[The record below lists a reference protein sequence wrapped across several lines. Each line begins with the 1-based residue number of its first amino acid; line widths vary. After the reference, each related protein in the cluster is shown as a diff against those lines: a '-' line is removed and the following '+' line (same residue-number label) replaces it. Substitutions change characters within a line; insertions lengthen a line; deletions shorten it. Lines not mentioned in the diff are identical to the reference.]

1 MAPPQTRSLAVLQ
14 RRFFM
19 TLSRDLRMAEDSL
32 WDGKVLAADWLVI
45 GRRLILIVL
54 KAFISDPLPRL
65 LVITFFCVLFFHHHA
80 MTQPFRDSFANT
92 VETISLLFLTLLAIA
107 SVFFASFVS
116 LAGTSDAHLS
126 SWWSFCQVI
135 EVVIICAAP
144 ALFCLLVFFAVL
156 SQLCRLII
164 VVAGYLWKF
173 IWICV
178 NSRSSNQDN
187 DNRLL
192 LFEGYRSNFAD
203 LARKHVAL
211 KWTPQRSSVEEDRG
225 LYARRNRGR
234 DG

>member
-1 MAPPQTRSLAVLQ
+1 MARPQTRSLAVLQ

-32 WDGKVLAADWLVI
+32 WDGKVFWLAADWFWLCWKLLSATRCPVF
-45 GRRLILIVL
+45 LLLLSSVFCS
-54 KAFISDPLPRL
+54 FIITLWLSHFGTVSRTQWKQFRCCFSLCLQLP
-65 LVITFFCVLFFHHHA
+65 VC
-80 MTQPFRDSFANT
+80 
-92 VETISLLFLTLLAIA
+92 
-107 SVFFASFVS
+107 FFASFVS

-126 SWWSFCQVI
+126 SWWSFCKVI
-135 EVVIICAAP
+135 EVVIICASP

-192 LFEGYRSNFAD
+192 LSEGYRSNFAD